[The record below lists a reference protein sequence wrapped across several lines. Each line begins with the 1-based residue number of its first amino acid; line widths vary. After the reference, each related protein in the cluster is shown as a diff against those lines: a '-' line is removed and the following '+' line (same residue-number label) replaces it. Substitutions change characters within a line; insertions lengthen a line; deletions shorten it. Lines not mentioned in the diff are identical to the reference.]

1 MINSVFPGILQPSFL
16 QLDDEVSVFP
26 SPFFVSDGTDLS
38 PPRLLL
44 QEEESEVDYSGRDIG
59 QHVDENEDAD
69 LQLVRS
75 YTCPIL

>member
-1 MINSVFPGILQPSFL
+1 MINSVFPGILQPGPLRFV
-16 QLDDEVSVFP
+16 DEDSAFP
-26 SPFFVSDGTDLS
+26 SLFLDSDGTDLS

-44 QEEESEVDYSGRDIG
+44 QEERSEVDYSGRDIG